1 MWTPKRTISTAPST
15 TASVAKG
22 APQARDHGKGQTIDL
37 DDLLERIQRLKTVP
51 DKHLS
56 EFTQQDVADIDAV
69 RYSLDISSSLPGTL
83 DMIRKKLCEALGP
96 APKSIKPLSM
106 ALVLWGSLLEYEGS
120 VSCHCV
126 YAKIMALPLAEQ
138 SGSCDVNVLIL
149 HGNGSSTRV
158 IKFTKSAQS
167 DEVYIFVQVQQ
178 LSEFSG
184 ISQQLIDH
192 LKAQGITKYRLFS
205 HTLAHNAKGKW
216 AFRELAQGSQS
227 IDKLR
232 VYQPDTQPTPSTGSS
247 GVIIVLLLLALAAV
261 LMLLLWLWH

>member
-1 MWTPKRTISTAPST
+1 MWTPKRTITTTPST

-22 APQARDHGKGQTIDL
+22 VPQHRDHGKGQTIDL
-37 DDLLERIQRLKTVP
+37 DDLLRRIARLKSVAE
-51 DKHLS
+51 KHFS
-56 EFTQQDVADIDAV
+56 EFTEEDVTDIAAL
-69 RYSLDISSSLPGTL
+69 RYSLEISSSLPGTL
-83 DMIRKKLCEALGP
+83 DKIREKLCHALGP

-106 ALVLWGSLLEYEGS
+106 ALILWGSLLEYEGS

-138 SGSCDVNVLIL
+138 SGSCDANVLIL
-149 HGNGSSTRV
+149 QGDGSSSR
-158 IKFTKSAQS
+158 ILKLSKGSQS
-167 DEVYIFVQVQQ
+167 EEVYIFVQANQ

-192 LKAQGITKYRLFS
+192 LKAQHITKYRLFS
-205 HTLAHNAKGKW
+205 HTLTHSAKGKW
-216 AFRELAQGSQS
+216 TFRELTQGCQS

-232 VYQPDTQPTPSTGSS
+232 VYQPSTQPTPSTGSS

-261 LMLLLWLWH
+261 LMLLLWLWQ

>member
-1 MWTPKRTISTAPST
+1 MWTPKRTITTAPST

-22 APQARDHGKGQTIDL
+22 APQSRDHGKGQTIDL
-37 DDLLERIQRLKTVP
+37 DDLLQRIGRLKTMP
-51 DKHLS
+51 DKHVS
-56 EFTQQDVADIDAV
+56 EFTEQDTNDIAAV
-69 RYSLDISSSLPGTL
+69 RYSLEISSSLPGTL
-83 DMIRKKLCEALGP
+83 SKIREKLCHALGP

-106 ALVLWGSLLEYEGS
+106 ALILWGSLLEYEGG

-126 YAKIMALPLAEQ
+126 YAKIMALPLSEQ
-138 SGSCDVNVLIL
+138 SGSCDANVLIL
-149 HGNGSSTRV
+149 HGDGSSSRV
-158 IKFTKSAQS
+158 IKFVKNSQS
-167 DEVYIFVQVQQ
+167 EEVYIFVQAHQ

-192 LKAQGITKYRLFS
+192 LKAQHITKYRLFS
-205 HTLAHNAKGKW
+205 HTLTHNAKGKW
-216 AFRELAQGSQS
+216 AFRELTHGCQS

-261 LMLLLWLWH
+261 LLLLLWLWH